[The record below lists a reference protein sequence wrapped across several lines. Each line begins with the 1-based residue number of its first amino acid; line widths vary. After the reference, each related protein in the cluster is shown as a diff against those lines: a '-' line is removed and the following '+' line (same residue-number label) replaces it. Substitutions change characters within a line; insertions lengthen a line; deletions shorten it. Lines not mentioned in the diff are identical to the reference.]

1 MMSPRHL
8 LAGRGSG
15 SGAVDAALLVLRVF
29 AGVAFVLHG
38 WGKVADVSG
47 FAAEQGVPVVLGA
60 AAGDRRDRGHLA
72 AVYAG
77 KRPASQR
84 YDVRFRKA

>member
-1 MMSPRHL
+1 MSVHHL
-8 LAGRGSG
+8 LAGRGSR
-15 SGAVDAALLVLRVF
+15 SSAVDVALLLLRVF

-60 AAGDRRDRGHLA
+60 G
-72 AVYAG
+72 
-77 KRPASQR
+77 
-84 YDVRFRKA
+84 